1 MTPGA
6 FPVSFLFCAI
16 KQKRVYI
23 ILKMGYTENIP
34 NGEINMTIRE
44 KAFRRIQNDK
54 DLYRLWNQAKTENER
69 VDLLIQEAYKIGW
82 EEGYY

>member
-1 MTPGA
+1 MVFVFGNFDMT
-6 FPVSFLFCAI
+6 V
-16 KQKRVYI
+16 
-23 ILKMGYTENIP
+23 
-34 NGEINMTIRE
+34 RE

-69 VDLLIQEAYKIGW
+69 VDLLIEEAYRIGW